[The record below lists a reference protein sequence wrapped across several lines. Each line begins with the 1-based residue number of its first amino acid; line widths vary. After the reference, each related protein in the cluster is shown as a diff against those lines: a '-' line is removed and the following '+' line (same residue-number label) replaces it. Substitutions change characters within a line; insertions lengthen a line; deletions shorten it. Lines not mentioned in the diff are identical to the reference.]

1 MTARQ
6 GSIGRCG
13 RSLFSHPGWAQA
25 PSSSMSCSREQAC
38 WPGLVLGDLGDGLAG
53 DRVGDGGKT
62 AREDSR
68 AQGWIMAVSSAQWRV

>member
-1 MTARQ
+1 MEGLCLRILAGLRLL
-6 GSIGRCG
+6 GRRCLALGNRLAG
-13 RSLFSHPGWAQA
+13 RVRYDA
-25 PSSSMSCSREQAC
+25 
-38 WPGLVLGDLGDGLAG
+38 LGDLGDGLAG

>member
-1 MTARQ
+1 MEGLCLRILAGLRLLR
-6 GSIGRCG
+6 GRCLALGDRLAG
-13 RSLFSHPGWAQA
+13 RVWYDA
-25 PSSSMSCSREQAC
+25 
-38 WPGLVLGDLGDGLAG
+38 LGDLGDGLAG